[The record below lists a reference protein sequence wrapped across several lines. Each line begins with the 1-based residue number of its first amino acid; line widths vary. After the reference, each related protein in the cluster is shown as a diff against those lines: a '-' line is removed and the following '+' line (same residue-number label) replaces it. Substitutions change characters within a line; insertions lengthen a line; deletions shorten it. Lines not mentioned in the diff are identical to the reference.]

1 MTPST
6 RNDGTAS
13 PGGAVIG
20 RPETHPSRTAM
31 NPSSITYYD
40 EVTLRPLNVLG
51 ALHEPDLVILVVPG
65 HEADAEAG
73 RISSEAPL
81 GRALLRRHSGDTVT
95 IQVGGHSVSM
105 RVLAVKKAEPSA
117 ALETAA

>member
-1 MTPST
+1 
-6 RNDGTAS
+6 
-13 PGGAVIG
+13 
-20 RPETHPSRTAM
+20 M